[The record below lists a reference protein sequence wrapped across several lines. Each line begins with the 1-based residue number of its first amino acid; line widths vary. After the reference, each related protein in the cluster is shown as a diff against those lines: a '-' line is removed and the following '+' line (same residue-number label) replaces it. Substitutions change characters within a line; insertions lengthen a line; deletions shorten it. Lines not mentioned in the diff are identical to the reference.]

1 MACSASSGVAISTN
15 PKPRERP
22 VSRSVTTLADST
34 LPTAAKASRRRS
46 LEVEKDKPP
55 TKSLTA
61 MEGLLLT
68 AQDYRS
74 IHCGYHSGN
83 PNLARGADLVVS
95 FIEQLGYVGL
105 FLVLFFAGLGVPI
118 PEELP
123 IVTGGVLSHQLVLR
137 WWIALPV
144 CFVGVLSGDV
154 ALYWVGHHWGERVL
168 GWRPVRWVLS
178 PAREEQLKAAYR
190 GHGVK
195 IVFTARHVMGLRAAA
210 FLTAGI
216 ARVPFWKF
224 LAVDAVAALVS
235 VPFGFFVAF
244 LFADQIEQVFADV
257 HRVERWVTLAA
268 LVIVAVWVT
277 IAVRRRG
284 QRP

>member
-22 VSRSVTTLADST
+22 VCML
-34 LPTAAKASRRRS
+34 
-46 LEVEKDKPP
+46 
-55 TKSLTA
+55 
-61 MEGLLLT
+61 
-68 AQDYRS
+68 
-74 IHCGYHSGN
+74 
-83 PNLARGADLVVS
+83 
-95 FIEQLGYVGL
+95 
-105 FLVLFFAGLGVPI
+105 
-118 PEELP
+118 
-123 IVTGGVLSHQLVLR
+123 
-137 WWIALPV
+137 
-144 CFVGVLSGDV
+144 GVLSGDV

-224 LAVDAVAALVS
+224 LAVDAGAALVS
-235 VPFGFFVAF
+235 VPFGFFLAF
-244 LFADQIEQVFADV
+244 VFADQIEQVFADV

-277 IAVRRRG
+277 IALRRRG